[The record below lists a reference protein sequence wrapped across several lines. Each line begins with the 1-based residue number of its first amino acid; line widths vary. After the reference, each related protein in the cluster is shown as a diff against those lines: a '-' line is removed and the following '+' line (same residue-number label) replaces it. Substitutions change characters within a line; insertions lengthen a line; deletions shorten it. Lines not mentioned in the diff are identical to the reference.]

1 MASDSKR
8 MEILKK
14 AMEIEANEKAFYER
28 AAAAAES
35 PLARK
40 VFERLAFEEDAHAK
54 KFGELEK
61 QIGSSA
67 DWPTGEIPSWEG
79 KELKQAFAGLKAA
92 SKPDVKPAK
101 TELEAMKA
109 AMAKE
114 LEAYDMY
121 RNRSEETTSPAEKK
135 FYSVLA
141 GEERIH
147 HLALLDAYEYLTD
160 PAGWYTVKEKWTLE
174 G

>member
-1 MASDSKR
+1 MAPDSRR

-14 AMEIEANEKAFYER
+14 AMEIEANEKVFYEQ

-35 PLARK
+35 PLARQL
-40 VFERLAFEEDAHAK
+40 FERLAFEEDAHTK
-54 KFGELEK
+54 KFQQVEK
-61 QIGSSA
+61 QLGSSE
-67 DWPTGEIPSWEG
+67 DWPTGEAPSWEG
-79 KELKQAFAGLKAA
+79 KELKLVFAGMKSA
-92 SKPDVKPAK
+92 STQDVKPAK
-101 TELEAMKA
+101 SELEAMKS

-121 RNRSEETTSPAEKK
+121 RSRSEESTSPSEKK

-141 GEERIH
+141 GEERMH
-147 HLALLDAYEYLTD
+147 HLALLDAFDYLTD
-160 PAGWYTVKEKWTLE
+160 PAGWYMMREKWTLE